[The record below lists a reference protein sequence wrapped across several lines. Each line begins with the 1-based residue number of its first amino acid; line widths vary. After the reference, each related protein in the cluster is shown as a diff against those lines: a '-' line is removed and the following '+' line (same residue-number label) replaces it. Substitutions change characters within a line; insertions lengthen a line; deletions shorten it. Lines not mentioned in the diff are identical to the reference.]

1 LLGQGCREDKH
12 LDQLVGGRQRGLN
25 SSRDR
30 GVWKC
35 CDYNVLL
42 SLITGSGS
50 VLGSAKV
57 SVGDYMVGQENRGE
71 GGWVRRA
78 ECCWPF
84 PFTDFFFFG
93 LFLGPYSWHMEVP
106 RPGVSH
112 LLQLP
117 AHTTATWDPSHICN
131 RHHNPQ
137 LCQILNPLSK
147 PRDQTR
153 VLMVPSW
160 VC

>member
-1 LLGQGCREDKH
+1 MLGQGCREDKH

-84 PFTDFFFFG
+84 PFTDFFFFWSFFRAIFLAYGGSQARG
-93 LFLGPYSWHMEVP
+93 LTSAAAASPYH
-106 RPGVSH
+106 SH
-112 LLQLP
+112 LG
-117 AHTTATWDPSHICN
+117 
-131 RHHNPQ
+131 
-137 LCQILNPLSK
+137 SK
-147 PRDQTR
+147 PHLQPTPQPTAMPD
-153 VLMVPSW
+153 P
-160 VC
+160 